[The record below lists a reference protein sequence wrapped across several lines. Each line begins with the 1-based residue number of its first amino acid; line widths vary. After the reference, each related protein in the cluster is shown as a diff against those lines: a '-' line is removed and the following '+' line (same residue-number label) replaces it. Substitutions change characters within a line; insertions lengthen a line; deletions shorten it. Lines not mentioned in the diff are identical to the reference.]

1 MSIPKEPRQLMVNL
15 MYLVLTA
22 MLALNVSAEVMQA
35 FFRMDEGLQE
45 SSMLVNR
52 SNLSLSAAID
62 KQAEAYSQYAPF
74 KDKAKEVQAI
84 ADEFY
89 REVGTLKDLLIAESG
104 GLDESNKPV
113 HAKDTDTPTRL
124 LVKEGRG
131 DDLEQSVNA
140 IREKLLAQVEDEM
153 ARATFASSIPLK
165 INAVPADSEKNTW
178 AEFNFQKMPM
188 AAVLPILTKLQ
199 NDVRM
204 SETAILNHFL
214 DQMNG
219 DVFVTDQYA
228 TVVAAEKSYV
238 IRGEPFRSEIF
249 LSAYS
254 STADNI
260 EITVDG
266 RRIPVEGGKAI
277 FNATPS
283 SVGDK
288 RHRALVKMTNPVT
301 GEVKTFEKTFEY
313 EVGERSVTVSA
324 DKMQVMYIGVDN
336 PISVS
341 AAGVPSGQVQVNAQ
355 GVDLRKESNGHYIA
369 KPTRPGKATI
379 TVSGGGLKPTTFEYK
394 VKKIPNPVITLGG
407 KLGGQMNVA
416 EFKVHKGIV
425 PILENFDFQAKCKVD
440 GFEVTRVRNG
450 DAVSELN
457 RGGTYK
463 SGAKRLVDNAKRKD
477 KFYFDNIKVR
487 CPGDVAG
494 RTMNGLIF
502 TLR

>member
-1 MSIPKEPRQLMVNL
+1 

-35 FFRMDEGLQE
+35 FFRMDEGLKE

-52 SNLSLSAAID
+52 SNLSLGAAIN
-62 KQAEAYSQYAPF
+62 KQAEAYSQYEPF
-74 KDKAKEVQAI
+74 RAKSKEVQAI
-84 ADEFY
+84 TDEFY
-89 REVGTLKDLLIAESG
+89 REVGTLKELLLTESG
-104 GLDESNKPV
+104 GNDEHGKPL

-124 LVKEGRG
+124 LVNEGRG
-131 DDLEQSVNA
+131 DVLENSVNA
-140 IREKLLAQVEDEM
+140 IRKRLLAQVEDEM
-153 ARATFASSIPLK
+153 VRATLAETIPLK
-165 INAVPADSEKNTW
+165 VNPVPADSEKNSWT
-178 AEFNFQKMPM
+178 EFNFQQMPM

-214 DQMNG
+214 NQMNG
-219 DVFVTDQYA
+219 DIFVTDQYA
-228 TVVAAEKSYV
+228 TVVAAEKNYV

-266 RRIPVEGGKAI
+266 RRLAVEGGKAI

-288 RHRALVKMTNPVT
+288 KHHALVKMTNPVT
-301 GEVKTFEKTFEY
+301 GEIKTFEKTFEY

-336 PISVS
+336 PISIS
-341 AAGVPSGQVQVNAQ
+341 AAGVSSDQVQVNAQ
-355 GVDLRKESNGHYIA
+355 GVNLRKESNGHFIA

-416 EFKVHKGIV
+416 EFKVHRGII
-425 PILENFDFQAKCKVD
+425 PILENFDFQAKCTVD

-450 DAVSELN
+450 DAVSEMN
-457 RGGTYK
+457 KDGTYK
-463 SGAKRLVDNAKRKD
+463 SGAKRLVNNAKRKD
-477 KFYFDNIKVR
+477 KFYFDKIKVR

-502 TLR
+502 TLK